1 LLVLNRE
8 RSPTQGFGRIVAP
21 KQAQFCHAT
30 VTRTALREVS
40 KACLKVLLSFVVS
53 AGLQH
58 CVAESSETNRKMP
71 VALFL
76 FAHGDIPA

>member
-1 LLVLNRE
+1 
-8 RSPTQGFGRIVAP
+8 
-21 KQAQFCHAT
+21 
-30 VTRTALREVS
+30 VS